1 MGSQNRQNNG
11 EILKFWSKKVKKDIQ
26 NELKSII
33 LSILESYKT
42 HKQISHLNCEHLP
55 KREEVIDVVLRL
67 REVLFPG
74 YFSKQKHGSKSTN
87 IMVDEEISAI
97 YEKLYKQIYCAFALY
112 ADKKNM
118 NKSELLAI
126 AEEKTLSFLGQI
138 SHIRE
143 ILAMDVEA
151 AYEGDPAASSTDEI
165 IFSYPGIFAIMTH
178 RIAHELH
185 LLSVPLIPRIMSEYA
200 HTITGID
207 IHPGAKIGKH
217 FFIDHGTGIV
227 IGETTEIG
235 EYVRIYQGVT
245 LGALSVRAV
254 QSLRGT
260 KRHPTLKDNVIV
272 YAGASILGGNTV
284 VGEGVVIGSNVFV
297 TKSVAGKT
305 NVSMKTPEL
314 QYIDKA
320 SKKSKR
326 KDDDIII
333 DWVI

>member
-1 MGSQNRQNNG
+1 M
-11 EILKFWSKKVKKDIQ
+11 KKDIQ
-26 NELKSII
+26 GELKSIAS
-33 LSILESYKT
+33 SILESYKT
-42 HKQISHLNCEHLP
+42 HKQISHLNSENLP
-55 KREEVIDVVLRL
+55 KREEVIDVVLKL

-74 YFSKQKHGSKSTN
+74 YFSKQGHSSKSIN
-87 IMVDEEISAI
+87 LMVDERINII
-97 YEKLYKQIYCAFALY
+97 YEKLHKQIYCAFVLY
-112 ADKKNM
+112 ADNV
-118 NKSELLAI
+118 NKSELLAS
-126 AEEKTLSFLGQI
+126 AEEKTLNFLGKI
-138 SHIRE
+138 SYLRE

-185 LLSVPLIPRIMSEYA
+185 ILSVPLIPRIMSEYA

-227 IGETTEIG
+227 IGETTKIG
-235 EYVRIYQGVT
+235 KYVRIYQGVT
-245 LGALSVRAV
+245 LGALSLRAG

-260 KRHPTLKDNVIV
+260 KRHPTLEDNVIV

-284 VGEGVVIGSNVFV
+284 IGEGVVIGSNVFI

-314 QYIDKA
+314 QYTDKA

-326 KDDDIII
+326 KDDDIMI

>member
-1 MGSQNRQNNG
+1 
-11 EILKFWSKKVKKDIQ
+11 VKKDIQ
-26 NELKSII
+26 GELKSIAS
-33 LSILESYKT
+33 SILESYKT
-42 HKQISHLNCEHLP
+42 HKQISHLNSENLP
-55 KREEVIDVVLRL
+55 KREEVIDVVLKL

-74 YFSKQKHGSKSTN
+74 YFSKQGHSSKSIN
-87 IMVDEEISAI
+87 LMVDERINII
-97 YEKLYKQIYCAFALY
+97 YEKLHKQIYCAFVLY
-112 ADKKNM
+112 ADNV
-118 NKSELLAI
+118 NKSELLAS
-126 AEEKTLSFLGQI
+126 AEEKTLNFLGKI
-138 SHIRE
+138 SYLRE

-185 LLSVPLIPRIMSEYA
+185 ILSVPLIPRIMSEYA

-227 IGETTEIG
+227 IGETTKIG
-235 EYVRIYQGVT
+235 KYVRIYQGVT
-245 LGALSVRAV
+245 LGALSLRAG

-260 KRHPTLKDNVIV
+260 KRHPTLEDNVIV

-284 VGEGVVIGSNVFV
+284 IGEGVVIGSNVFI

-314 QYIDKA
+314 QYTDKA

-326 KDDDIII
+326 KDDDIMI

>member
-1 MGSQNRQNNG
+1 M
-11 EILKFWSKKVKKDIQ
+11 KKDIQ
-26 NELKSII
+26 NRLKTISLSII
-33 LSILESYKT
+33 ESYKT
-42 HKQISHLNCEHLP
+42 YKQISHLNSEDLP

-74 YFSKQKHGSKSTN
+74 YFSKHGCNSKSVN
-87 IMVDEEISAI
+87 AMVDEEIDII
-97 YEKLYKQIYCAFALY
+97 YKKLHKQVYCAFVLY
-112 ADKKNM
+112 ADKENAD
-118 NKSELLAI
+118 KSKLLTS
-126 AEEKTLSFLGQI
+126 AEEKTLAFLGKI
-138 SHIRE
+138 SYMRE
-143 ILAMDVEA
+143 ILAMDVKA

-200 HTITGID
+200 HAITGID

-227 IGETTEIG
+227 IGETTQIG

-245 LGALSVRAV
+245 LGALSLRAG

-260 KRHPTLKDNVIV
+260 KRHPTLENNVIV

-284 VGEGVVIGSNVFV
+284 IGEGVVIGSNVFI

-320 SKKSKR
+320 SKKSR
-326 KDDDIII
+326 KKDEDMMI